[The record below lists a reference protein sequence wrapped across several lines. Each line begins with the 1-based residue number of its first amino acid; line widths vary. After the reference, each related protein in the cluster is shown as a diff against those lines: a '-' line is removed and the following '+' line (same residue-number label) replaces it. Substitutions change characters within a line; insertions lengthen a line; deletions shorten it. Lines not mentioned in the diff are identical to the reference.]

1 MLQRLRQLIKSH
13 EGATTVEYAFLVSL
27 ILMLLVAAIQTVGTR
42 ASSIWTNNATQ
53 ISNVTP

>member
-1 MLQRLRQLIKSH
+1 MFQRLRQLIKSA

-42 ASSIWTNNATQ
+42 TSSIWTNNATQ
-53 ISNVTP
+53 ISNVIP